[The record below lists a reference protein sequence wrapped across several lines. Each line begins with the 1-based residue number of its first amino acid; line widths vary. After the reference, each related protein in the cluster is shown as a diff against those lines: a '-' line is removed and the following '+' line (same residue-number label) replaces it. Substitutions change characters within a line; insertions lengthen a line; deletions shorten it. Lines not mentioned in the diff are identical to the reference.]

1 MKRARLVLGLIA
13 GVVLIVSSGAH
24 SFLGWKNLSDRLAVA
39 QVPSDL
45 QIGLKIGWQ
54 FAGAAMLVLGVIVI
68 AIFAGRLRGQRPS
81 LMPAVAVCILYLAF
95 GAWALAASGG
105 DLFFMIF
112 IVPGAMLGIAANGQ
126 ER

>member
-24 SFLGWKNLSDRLAVA
+24 SILGWKSLSERMAVA

-45 QIGLKIGWQ
+45 QTGLRIGWQ
-54 FAGAAMLVLGVIVI
+54 FAGAAMLALGVIVVT
-68 AIFAGRLRGQRPS
+68 IFAGRLRGQRPS
-81 LMPAVAVCILYLAF
+81 LMPAVAVCILYLTF
-95 GAWALAASGG
+95 GAWALAVSGG

-112 IVPGAMLGIAANGQ
+112 IVPGAMLGIAANGHD
-126 ER
+126 R